1 MEFPSDLKYT
11 KEHEWAKLDGESVL
25 IGITDYAQEE
35 LGDIVYVELPEVGED
50 VTQDESFGSVESVKT
65 VSDVYAPVSGKI
77 VEVNKDL
84 EEGPEIIN
92 SDPYGDGWLI
102 RIELSDPAE
111 MDKLLSA
118 SEYAEYVR
126 EEEGEEESDD

>member
-11 KEHEWAKLDGESVL
+11 KEHEWAKVEGKAVL

-35 LGDIVYVELPEVGED
+35 LGDIVYVELPEVDEEIAK
-50 VTQDESFGSVESVKT
+50 DESFGSVESVKT

-77 VEVNKDL
+77 LEVNKDL
-84 EEGPEIIN
+84 EEGPEVIN
-92 SDPYGDGWLI
+92 SDPYGDGWLV
-102 RIELSDPAE
+102 RIEMSDPDE
-111 MDKLLSA
+111 LSKLLSA
-118 SEYAEYVR
+118 AEYAEYVR